1 MSFTNSLFLIGL
13 LPPFVFIYVLSAKSR
28 NLRTALLALANMVF
42 LIFGGI
48 YSLIALLIESL
59 LAYLFA
65 KSLLKRQSR
74 TKLLIFAGIL
84 LLPLFVYK
92 LFSALAI
99 NAIGILGIS
108 FFTFEAVSL
117 VADAYNL
124 KYRELDYGDVLLYL
138 TFFVTI
144 TSGPIIRFPS
154 FRKSLDSCSVDLNAG
169 IERFAIGLCKKLLL
183 ADKLAIL
190 ADYYFDGVAIGL
202 ELSSLGLIIG
212 SIAYS
217 LQLYYDFSG
226 YSDMAIGIGHMLG
239 FDIIENF
246 KQPYKAKGIQDFW
259 HRWHIS
265 LSEWLRDYI
274 YIPLGG
280 NRVSPGRHIF
290 NIMVVWALT
299 GLWHGAAW
307 NFVIWGIYYGVL
319 LLIEKYF
326 LQKFLSRIPTV
337 FGWIY
342 TIIIVM
348 TGWVFFFSPTLGS
361 AAGYLKIMVGI
372 GANGLADRESIF
384 LLVTNAVL
392 WILAAA
398 GSAPYVH
405 RLYERVIYGGKKIR
419 TGLNCMVYAALFLL
433 CVAYLVSASYNPFLY
448 FRF

>member
-1 MSFTNSLFLIGL
+1 
-13 LPPFVFIYVLSAKSR
+13 
-28 NLRTALLALANMVF
+28 MVF

-84 LLPLFVYK
+84 LLPLFIYK

-124 KYRELDYGDVLLYL
+124 KYQELNYWDVLLYL

-246 KQPYKAKGIQDFW
+246 KQPYQAKGIQDFW
-259 HRWHIS
+259 RRWHIS
-265 LSEWLRDYI
+265 LSQWFRDYV

-280 NRVSPGRHIF
+280 NRKG
-290 NIMVVWALT
+290 NINTIGNMLVVWLLT
-299 GLWHGAAW
+299 GIWHGFDW
-307 NFVIWGIYYGVL
+307 TFIIWGLGHYLLLLAERFVPFVKSVATGTFSHLYTLFLVNLLWIPFRAENIKCLASYMRGILSFKGNIEDIATGFWPLMVIGIIL
-319 LLIEKYF
+319 LLIPNRLIEKVEKNTTC
-326 LQKFLSRIPTV
+326 QIIK
-337 FGWIY
+337 
-342 TIIIVM
+342 TII
-348 TGWVFFFSPTLGS
+348 L
-361 AAGYLKIMVGI
+361 
-372 GANGLADRESIF
+372 
-384 LLVTNAVL
+384 AVL
-392 WILAAA
+392 FFYAICALLNATYT
-398 GSAPYVH
+398 PY
-405 RLYERVIYGGKKIR
+405 IYG
-419 TGLNCMVYAALFLL
+419 NF
-433 CVAYLVSASYNPFLY
+433 
-448 FRF
+448 

>member
-13 LPPFVFIYVLSAKSR
+13 LPPFVFIYLLSAKSR
-28 NLRTALLALANMVF
+28 NLRTVLLALANMVF

-65 KSLLKRQSR
+65 KSLLKRQRR

-108 FFTFEAVSL
+108 FFTFEAISL

-124 KYRELDYGDVLLYL
+124 KYQELNYWDVLLYL

-202 ELSSLGLIIG
+202 ELSSLGLFIG

-246 KQPYKAKGIQDFW
+246 KQPYKAKGVQDFW
-259 HRWHIS
+259 RRWHIS
-265 LSEWLRDYI
+265 LSQWFRDYV

-280 NRVSPGRHIF
+280 NRKGNTSTIG
-290 NIMVVWALT
+290 NMLVVWLLT
-299 GLWHGAAW
+299 GIWHGFDW
-307 NFVIWGIYYGVL
+307 TFIIWGLGHYL
-319 LLIEKYF
+319 LLLAERFVPFVKSVATGTFSHLYTLFLVNLLWIPFRAENIKCLASYLRGILSFKGNIEDIATGFWPLMAIGIIFLLIPNRLIEKAEKNTTC
-326 LQKFLSRIPTV
+326 QIIK
-337 FGWIY
+337 
-342 TIIIVM
+342 TII
-348 TGWVFFFSPTLGS
+348 L
-361 AAGYLKIMVGI
+361 
-372 GANGLADRESIF
+372 
-384 LLVTNAVL
+384 AVL
-392 WILAAA
+392 FFYAICALLNATYT
-398 GSAPYVH
+398 PY
-405 RLYERVIYGGKKIR
+405 IYG
-419 TGLNCMVYAALFLL
+419 NF
-433 CVAYLVSASYNPFLY
+433 
-448 FRF
+448 

>member
-13 LPPFVFIYVLSAKSR
+13 LPPFVFIYLLSAKNR
-28 NLRTALLALANMVF
+28 NLRTVLLALANMVF

-59 LAYLFA
+59 LSYLFA

-84 LLPLFVYK
+84 LLPLFIYK

-124 KYRELDYGDVLLYL
+124 KYQELNYWDVLLYL

-144 TSGPIIRFPS
+144 TSGPIIRFPN
-154 FRKSLDSCSVDLNAG
+154 FRKSLDNCSIDLNAG

-246 KQPYKAKGIQDFW
+246 KQPYQAKGIQDFW
-259 HRWHIS
+259 RRWHIS
-265 LSEWLRDYI
+265 LS
-274 YIPLGG
+274 
-280 NRVSPGRHIF
+280 
-290 NIMVVWALT
+290 
-299 GLWHGAAW
+299 
-307 NFVIWGIYYGVL
+307 
-319 LLIEKYF
+319 
-326 LQKFLSRIPTV
+326 
-337 FGWIY
+337 
-342 TIIIVM
+342 
-348 TGWVFFFSPTLGS
+348 
-361 AAGYLKIMVGI
+361 
-372 GANGLADRESIF
+372 
-384 LLVTNAVL
+384 
-392 WILAAA
+392 
-398 GSAPYVH
+398 
-405 RLYERVIYGGKKIR
+405 
-419 TGLNCMVYAALFLL
+419 
-433 CVAYLVSASYNPFLY
+433 
-448 FRF
+448 

>member
-1 MSFTNSLFLIGL
+1 MPIERGISLSFTNSLFLIGL
-13 LPPFVFIYVLSAKSR
+13 LPPFVFIYLLSAKSR
-28 NLRTALLALANMVF
+28 NLRTVLLALANMVF

-65 KSLLKRQSR
+65 KSLLKRQRR

-108 FFTFEAVSL
+108 FFTFEAISL

-124 KYRELDYGDVLLYL
+124 KYQELNYWDVLLYL

-202 ELSSLGLIIG
+202 ELSSLGLFIG

-246 KQPYKAKGIQDFW
+246 KQPYKAKGVQDFW
-259 HRWHIS
+259 RRWHIS
-265 LSEWLRDYI
+265 LSQWFRDYV

-280 NRVSPGRHIF
+280 NRKGNTSTIG
-290 NIMVVWALT
+290 NMLVVWLLT
-299 GLWHGAAW
+299 GIWHGFDW
-307 NFVIWGIYYGVL
+307 TFIIWGLGHYL
-319 LLIEKYF
+319 LLLAERFVPFVKSVATGTFSHLYTLFLVNLLWIPFRAENIKCLASYLRGILSFKGNIEDIATGFWPLMAIGIIFLLIPNRLIEKAEKNTTC
-326 LQKFLSRIPTV
+326 QIIK
-337 FGWIY
+337 
-342 TIIIVM
+342 TII
-348 TGWVFFFSPTLGS
+348 L
-361 AAGYLKIMVGI
+361 
-372 GANGLADRESIF
+372 
-384 LLVTNAVL
+384 AVL
-392 WILAAA
+392 FFYAICALLNATYT
-398 GSAPYVH
+398 PY
-405 RLYERVIYGGKKIR
+405 IYG
-419 TGLNCMVYAALFLL
+419 NF
-433 CVAYLVSASYNPFLY
+433 
-448 FRF
+448 